1 MADTLF
7 LKDNLAGDVPV
18 EICKDIMKNI
28 IDQASIL
35 KLSKKVSMTSDT
47 MVIPRMTDSGAAA
60 WVNEG
65 EEIGTSLPKFEYP
78 KLIAKKLAIIV
89 PVTREKYNDSV
100 ANVLNEIKQAI
111 ADMFAS
117 SIDKAC
123 IFGVDSP
130 FDTNLITAIGTNK
143 VEASSL
149 DTDISNAMGIVEDN
163 KYNCNNIL
171 MGTTQKKSLR
181 ILTNNAQYKNSI
193 TLNSAYDTPIE
204 YVRNWD
210 DTKALAIT
218 GDFTRSIIGTR
229 ENMQYEILKEATI
242 KNGSESINLA
252 QRDMLGVKCTMR
264 MAYLVADPKAFS
276 MIVNKTE

>member
-1 MADTLF
+1 MSDTLY
-7 LKDNLAGDVPV
+7 LKDNLAGTVPV
-18 EICKDIMKNI
+18 EISKEILKNI

-35 KLSKKVSMTSDT
+35 KVSRKLPMTSDT
-47 MVIPRMTDSGAAA
+47 MVIPKMTGTGSAA

-65 EEIGTSLPKFEYP
+65 EEIGTTLPTFEYP
-78 KLIAKKLAIIV
+78 KLKTEKLAIIV

-100 ANVLNEIKQAI
+100 SNVLGEIKQAI

-117 SIDKAC
+117 AIDTAC
-123 IFGVDSP
+123 IFGVNTP
-130 FDTNLITAIGTNK
+130 FDTNLLTAIGTQKITATSN
-143 VEASSL
+143 L
-149 DTDISNAMGIVEDN
+149 DSDISNAMGVVEDN

-171 MGTTQKKSLR
+171 MGTTQKKILR
-181 ILTNNAQYKNSI
+181 ALSNDNSYKGAI
-193 TLNSAYDTPIE
+193 TLSSAYDTPIE

-242 KNGSESINLA
+242 NNGGQSINLA

-276 MIVNKTE
+276 MIVSA

>member
-1 MADTLF
+1 
-7 LKDNLAGDVPV
+7 
-18 EICKDIMKNI
+18 
-28 IDQASIL
+28 
-35 KLSKKVSMTSDT
+35 
-47 MVIPRMTDSGAAA
+47 MTDSGAAA

-149 DTDISNAMGIVEDN
+149 VTDISNAMGIVEDN

>member
-18 EICKDIMKNI
+18 EICKDIMKNVI
-28 IDQASIL
+28 NQASIL
-35 KLSKKVSMTSDT
+35 KVSKRVPMASDT

-65 EEIGTSLPKFEYP
+65 EEIGTSLPTFEYP

-111 ADMFAS
+111 ADMFAA

-149 DTDISNAMGIVEDN
+149 VTDISNAMGIVEDN